1 MWWRR
6 VVAGCGDGMW
16 RRVCVWRRVYVWGR
30 VCGTHEL
37 RSLRMGNAVILIF
50 VWLLAVTVP
59 RCLGPRQG
67 LGDGDA
73 MSRAKAR
80 VGRRTGNIGA
90 LQWRRTHGKAPA
102 SKRYSAPGMWHP
114 TVTAQCHGN
123 KAGSGAL
130 RVRVWCVCV
139 GWLAHGVLTTLASRV
154 ARLQSSPG
162 EVRCLSLLV
171 GAAEQHLRVRQA
183 HEQRRVV
190 HELDMVTGQGEAARA
205 R

>member
-1 MWWRR
+1 
-6 VVAGCGDGMW
+6 MW
-16 RRVCVWRRVYVWGR
+16 RRVCVWRR

-123 KAGSGAL
+123 KAGSGAY
-130 RVRVWCVCV
+130 RVRAVPYVLACTCFYLHTT
-139 GWLAHGVLTTLASRV
+139 WLNFTWRRSAGDDWRYAEIESRSAQASDELSHQLGVEE
-154 ARLQSSPG
+154 SS
-162 EVRCLSLLV
+162 
-171 GAAEQHLRVRQA
+171 AACND
-183 HEQRRVV
+183 QRK
-190 HELDMVTGQGEAARA
+190 
-205 R
+205 